1 MAGSYYRPGGE
12 IEAGAAQ
19 QDPGVCTLWTMPP
32 TVADLLEVPGL
43 GLSVAAGAAGLDRPI
58 RWVHTSEL
66 TDPTRWL
73 SGGELLLT
81 TGMGMKGSPA
91 HQRSYLRRLVRA
103 GLAGLGLGVGLGLDS
118 VPAPIARAADRE
130 GFPVLEI
137 PYQVPF
143 IAIGEAVASSLA
155 EDRVRELEM
164 SEEIHDRLARLAALG
179 SGPADI
185 LEEVVSM
192 APGWVYLFTAK
203 GGVVASASDAADVP
217 AASAVWEGL
226 PPGLVAEQG
235 PRSSSSLNATG
246 SMLALTVV
254 SGKKTDG
261 VVAFGRPGRLE
272 VRDRLVVRHA
282 VTVLALLLASR
293 RAVAEVERRV
303 AGDVV
308 AEAVEGHLAGPQLQR
323 RLELA
328 GFPPGADVTVV
339 VAELRDGA
347 PVELEEMAGQL
358 VEWFE
363 SEAERARLAVTAD
376 RIVALVVHPSPRALV
391 EKLSRGVPV
400 AAAVQERLRFGI
412 GQEVKLSD
420 LKSSYLTAILAL
432 TAAPP
437 SARVASGDDL
447 GAYRLLMGAQPGP
460 VLEGFVRATVGPLLD
475 RDAERGSELFASV
488 RAFVAAGAR
497 WEEGAAAL
505 GVHRHTLRYRIK
517 QAQEL
522 LSRDLFSPEDRM
534 EIWLAC
540 KATDLLSLQD
550 PRRQP

>member
-1 MAGSYYRPGGE
+1 
-12 IEAGAAQ
+12 
-19 QDPGVCTLWTMPP
+19 MPP

-43 GLSVAAGAAGLDRPI
+43 GLSVAAGRAGLDRPI

-103 GLAGLGLGVGLGLDS
+103 GLAGLGLGVGFGFDS

-130 GFPVLEI
+130 GFPVLEV

-155 EDRVRELEM
+155 EDRMRELEM
-164 SEEIHDRLARLAALG
+164 SEEIHDRLARLATLG

-192 APGWVYLFTAK
+192 APGWVYLFTPR
-203 GGVVASASDAADVP
+203 GDVVATASARAAEVP
-217 AASAVWEGL
+217 SASAVWSKL
-226 PPGLVAEQG
+226 PPGFVADQG
-235 PRSSSSLNATG
+235 PRSSSLLDAEG
-246 SMLALTVV
+246 SVLALSVV
-254 SGKKTDG
+254 AGKKTDG
-261 VVAFGRPGRLE
+261 VVVFGRAGRPD

-303 AGDVV
+303 AGDVL
-308 AEAVEGHLAGPQLQR
+308 AEAIEGHLGGPQLQR

-328 GFPPGADVTVV
+328 GFPPGADVTAVV
-339 VAELRDGA
+339 VELRESA
-347 PVELEEMAGQL
+347 PSELEEVAGEL
-358 VEWFE
+358 AECLE
-363 SEAERARLAVTAD
+363 SEAERARLTVSGN
-376 RIVALVVHPSPRALV
+376 RIVALVVHPTPTGLV
-391 EKLSRGVPV
+391 ENVVDSLPIDPEV
-400 AAAVQERLRFGI
+400 ADRLRFGI
-412 GQEVKLSD
+412 GQAVRLVD
-420 LKSSYLTAILAL
+420 LKSSYLTATLAL
-432 TAAPP
+432 TAAPG
-437 SARVASGDDL
+437 STRIASGDDL
-447 GAYRLLMGAQPGP
+447 GAYRLLMGSQPRS
-460 VLEGFVRATVGPLLD
+460 VLESFVRSVVGPLLD

-488 RAFVAAGAR
+488 RAFVEAGAR

-522 LSRDLFSPEDRM
+522 LTRDLSSPEDRM

-540 KATDLLSLQD
+540 KATDLLLSPED
-550 PRRQP
+550 R

>member
-1 MAGSYYRPGGE
+1 
-12 IEAGAAQ
+12 
-19 QDPGVCTLWTMPP
+19 MPP

-43 GLSVAAGAAGLDRPI
+43 GLSVAAGAGGLDRPI

-73 SGGELLLT
+73 TGGELLLT
-81 TGMGMKGSPA
+81 TGMGLKGSPA

-103 GLAGLGLGVGLGLDS
+103 GLAGLGLGVGFGFDS
-118 VPAPIARAADRE
+118 VPAPIVRAADRE
-130 GFPVLEI
+130 NFPVLEV

-155 EDRVRELEM
+155 QDRVRELEM
-164 SEEIHDRLARLAALG
+164 SEEIHDRLARLATLG

-185 LEEVVSM
+185 LEEVVSI
-192 APGWVYLFTAK
+192 APGWAYLFSPR
-203 GGVVASASDAADVP
+203 GEIVASASQRAIDVP
-217 AASAVWEGL
+217 DASVVWSEL
-226 PPGLVAEQG
+226 PAGLVSDQG
-235 PRSSSSLNATG
+235 ARSSSSLNAGG
-246 SMLALTVV
+246 SVLALSVV

-261 VVAFGRPGRLE
+261 VVVFGKPGRLE
-272 VRDRLVVRHA
+272 LRDRLVVRHA

-328 GFPPGADVTVV
+328 GFPPGADVSVV
-339 VAELRDGA
+339 VVELRDA
-347 PVELEEMAGQL
+347 ALAELEEVAAQL
-358 VEWFE
+358 GDRFE
-363 SEAERARLAVTAD
+363 REAERARLTVSAD
-376 RIVALVVHPSPRALV
+376 RIVALVVHPSPEGLVGSIADAL
-391 EKLSRGVPV
+391 PV
-400 AAAVQERLRFGI
+400 DPTIGERLRFGV
-412 GQEVKLSD
+412 GQSVRLAD
-420 LKSSYLTAILAL
+420 LKDSYLTATLAL
-432 TAAPP
+432 SAAPP
-437 SARVASGDDL
+437 AARIATGDDL
-447 GAYRLLMGAQPGP
+447 GAYQLLMGSQPGP
-460 VLEGFVRATVGPLLD
+460 VLESFVRSMVGPLLD
-475 RDAERGSELFASV
+475 RDAERGSELFPSV
-488 RAFVAAGAR
+488 RAFVEAGAR

-522 LSRDLFSPEDRM
+522 LTRDLFSPEDRM

-540 KATDLLSLQD
+540 KAADLLSLENSRTD
-550 PRRQP
+550 R

>member
-1 MAGSYYRPGGE
+1 
-12 IEAGAAQ
+12 
-19 QDPGVCTLWTMPP
+19 MPP
-32 TVADLLEVPGL
+32 TVADLLELPGL
-43 GLSVAAGAAGLDRPI
+43 GLSVAAGRDGLDRPI

-103 GLAGLGLGVGLGLDS
+103 GLSGLGLGVGFGFDA

-130 GFPVLEI
+130 GFPVLEV
-137 PYQVPF
+137 PFQVPF
-143 IAIGEAVASSLA
+143 IAIGEAVASSFA
-155 EDRVRELEM
+155 EDRMRELEM
-164 SEEIHDRLARLAALG
+164 SEEIHDRLARLATLG

-192 APGWVYLFTAK
+192 APGWAYLFTLR
-203 GGVVASASDAADVP
+203 GDVVAAASARAVEMP
-217 AASAVWEGL
+217 AASAVWSKL
-226 PPGLVAEQG
+226 PPGFVSDQG
-235 PRSSSSLNATG
+235 PRSSSLLDAKG
-246 SMLALTVV
+246 SVLALSVV

-261 VVAFGRPGRLE
+261 VVVFGRAGRPDM
-272 VRDRLVVRHA
+272 RDRLVVRHA

-303 AGDVV
+303 AGDVLV
-308 AEAVEGHLAGPQLQR
+308 EAVEGHLGGPQLQR

-328 GFPPGADVTVV
+328 GFPPGADVRVV
-339 VAELRDGA
+339 VVELGEGA
-347 PVELEEMAGQL
+347 PTGLEDVAGELAEC
-358 VEWFE
+358 FE
-363 SEAERARLAVTAD
+363 SEAERARLTVSGN
-376 RIVALVVHPSPRALV
+376 RIVALVVHPSPGDLV
-391 EKLSRGVPV
+391 EKVSRELDP
-400 AAAVQERLRFGI
+400 AVSDRLRFGI
-412 GQEVKLSD
+412 GQAVSLVD
-420 LKSSYLTAILAL
+420 LKSSYLTATLAL
-432 TAAPP
+432 TATAG
-437 SARVASGDDL
+437 STRIASGDDL
-447 GAYRLLMGAQPGP
+447 GAYRLLMGAQPRP
-460 VLEGFVRATVGPLLD
+460 VLESFVRSVVGPLLD

-488 RAFVAAGAR
+488 RAFVEAGAR

-522 LSRDLFSPEDRM
+522 LTSDLSSPEDRM

-540 KATDLLSLQD
+540 KATDLLSSKD
-550 PRRQP
+550 D